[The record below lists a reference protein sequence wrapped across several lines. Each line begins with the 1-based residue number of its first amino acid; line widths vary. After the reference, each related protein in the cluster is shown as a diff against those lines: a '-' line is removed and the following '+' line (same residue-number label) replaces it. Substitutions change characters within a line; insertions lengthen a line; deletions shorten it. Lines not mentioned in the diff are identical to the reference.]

1 MIIIFICLSLYFES
15 NWDVLLNIKFYFIF
29 IKTDLKKFC
38 LLWGGYGKIVL
49 ASGSPRR
56 SELLKQIGLD
66 FEIVLSDI
74 DESNEENLKANE
86 LVQHLAYKRLMML
99 PKKWQTERTEGK
111 IPGCWG
117 GHRGCQRQNNGKAQ
131 RQG

>member
-1 MIIIFICLSLYFES
+1 M
-15 NWDVLLNIKFYFIF
+15 V
-29 IKTDLKKFC
+29 
-38 LLWGGYGKIVL
+38 KIVL

-99 PKKWQTERTEGK
+99 PKSGKQRERKGK

>member
-1 MIIIFICLSLYFES
+1 MYDYNIYMLKFIFES

-38 LLWGGYGKIVL
+38 LLWVDMVKIVL

-86 LVQHLAYKRLMML
+86 LVQHLAYKKAYDVA
-99 PKKWQTERTEGK
+99 KKVANRE
-111 IPGCWG
+111 
-117 GHRGCQRQNNGKAQ
+117 NGKE
-131 RQG
+131 RYLVVGRTPWLSKTE

>member
-1 MIIIFICLSLYFES
+1 M
-15 NWDVLLNIKFYFIF
+15 V
-29 IKTDLKKFC
+29 
-38 LLWGGYGKIVL
+38 KIVL

-86 LVQHLAYKRLMML
+86 LVQHLAYKKAYDVA
-99 PKKWQTERTEGK
+99 KKSGKQRERKGK

-117 GHRGCQRQNNGKAQ
+117 GHRGCQRQNNGKPKDRDDAV
-131 RQG
+131 RMLKHLSGSCMK

>member
-1 MIIIFICLSLYFES
+1 M
-15 NWDVLLNIKFYFIF
+15 V
-29 IKTDLKKFC
+29 
-38 LLWGGYGKIVL
+38 KIVL

-74 DESNEENLKANE
+74 DESNEEILKPTNWYSI
-86 LVQHLAYKRLMML
+86 LRIKRLMML
-99 PKKWQTERTEGK
+99 PKKCKQRERKGK

-117 GHRGCQRQNNGKAQ
+117 GHRGCQRQNNGKAKD
-131 RQG
+131 RDDA